1 MKVLSIALIGLLPWC
16 AYAQNGDKKENP
28 KRPFRTILSLTPPSP
43 PLSPEDALASFKL
56 PPEFGIEL
64 VAAEPLVGDPVAM
77 QFDPDGRIWVV
88 EMRGYMPNIEGTG
101 EDKPVGQVVVL
112 EDTNGDGRMDQ
123 STVFLD
129 NLVMPRAIALIDDG
143 VVIAEP
149 PRLWFCKD
157 TNGDLKCD
165 ERTEIANDYATQND
179 PKHGMRSNPEHA
191 SNGLMW
197 AMDNWIYSANHDVQF
212 RYEGGEWMRQATH
225 SRGQWGIS
233 QDNYGRIYYNS
244 NSDQLRGDI
253 LPAAYLKR
261 NPHLSGAKGAGVR
274 LASSQ
279 EVWPARINH

>member
-1 MKVLSIALIGLLPWC
+1 MGTKRRIPSAPSGPSC
-16 AYAQNGDKKENP
+16 A
-28 KRPFRTILSLTPPSP
+28 SPPSP

-157 TNGDLKCD
+157 TDGDLKCD

-233 QDNYGRIYYNS
+233 QDNYGRIYYQFQQRPTQRRHS
-244 NSDQLRGDI
+244 ACGLLEEESAFVWSQGSRCPLGLQPGGMACAHQSWGQSR
-253 LPAAYLKR
+253 LPKQNTA
-261 NPHLSGAKGAGVR
+261 
-274 LASSQ
+274 
-279 EVWPARINH
+279 